1 MKLLIA
7 LLFIL
12 QVSVGFAQADDP
24 GSNGNGGGS
33 VDQPTTPGNGTPDPI
48 GWPAELWD
56 RFSSELEDELDS
68 QGAKLNASIFESL
81 TDVEL
86 YKLGFGEN
94 NASLAFKV
102 QRKVYNNHDILD
114 TFTVI
119 DFMRIPLSI
128 PIPIPL
134 DDGFNIGGGNVGVSL
149 GLNMSLNTTNIRQ
162 VLPRGLDKLPS
173 LTELNQQ
180 ATDIMALDDAVNGN
194 EDDAEEIDKVE
205 PLQNEDENENDEDLD
220 PAIADRRSA
229 GGFILENLG
238 QVLVWRSQNPLTR
251 ARYKRIWN
259 LMTHPFRLPLTTKAF
274 NRLDNGEIVSYAL
287 DGSIQLGGSVGWSGI
302 EFAGVE
308 GLSVGLSVSTYL
320 HGGFKVSIMK
330 ESETQAQLKV
340 SRRDGDGWAASVGVG
355 APEHEVFSGVM
366 VLGSN
371 VGRITESVIPFNLS
385 INRPQ
390 AKSFDVGYRY
400 DLTKEEAKKA
410 YFRACF
416 GRLKLSDDLS
426 QKEDSGV
433 TKVFTREQRTQ
444 SENINYRMKLS
455 LFLQRGHVT
464 SKTTAQARITLGDD
478 VHHIFRATNVN
489 SRGYDTIWEDG
500 EQRRYTFN
508 TTVSQEDF
516 DATWDKGMA
525 LKIEGSM
532 EDQYTTG
539 AEAHEYMSEL
549 MVATGQTDLFPIL
562 PKFDPDVKCADIGL
576 TRWSARNPRR
586 NDPRGRVSDPCN
598 NHRRQASY
606 GRTRFFYRL
615 GFTRTQL
622 EKFINLPEQRMWEVL
637 AVAFGVNP
645 ERFATTG
652 SRASTAI
659 LNSYATLLNIPLAI
673 LDLHIDRGSMVAE
686 AVKFFNQWKKLKQI
700 NEPKEMTK
708 IFAEMFHTRWHS
720 QNFMKVMKLSLIGEE
735 IAYYVSADAKLLFG
749 TISKQGKTVDAV
761 DTISSRAAELI
772 EFDRLGSR
780 TNVDTSA
787 NVNNLNIKRIGKGK
801 AEVSFHLS
809 QEPKLVYVRVDR
821 TTTWRSYKV
830 LAKYIIK
837 NTGFLK
843 KGTNK
848 FIVDKN
854 GDDLLSKLFKRAV
867 FNNQYNT
874 LMMAINAKDAA
885 WGPVAS
891 KRFKIRPDTAEERE
905 LRAELRARREAEKE
919 KKKKEKERLRRER
932 EAREAAEREAEE
944 SNVNYNNSESDGHD
958 LINSEI

>member
-7 LLFIL
+7 FLFIF
-12 QVSVGFAQADDP
+12 QFTVCFAQADDP
-24 GSNGNGGGS
+24 GSNGGGNSGVDTPGGNTGGGNAG
-33 VDQPTTPGNGTPDPI
+33 PTPI
-48 GWPAELWD
+48 SWPSELWD
-56 RFSSELEDELDS
+56 RFSTDIEDELDS

-81 TDVEL
+81 TDLEL
-86 YKLGFGEN
+86 YKLGFGESS
-94 NASLAFKV
+94 SLAFKV

-114 TFTVI
+114 TYTVI
-119 DFMRIPLSI
+119 DFMKVPLTI

-134 DDGFNIGGGNVGVSL
+134 DDGFRIGGGNVGLSL
-149 GLNMSLNTTNIRQ
+149 GLNLSLNTTNIRQ
-162 VLPRGLDKLPS
+162 VLPKGLDKLPS

-180 ATDIMALDDAVNGN
+180 ATDVMALDDALNT
-194 EDDAEEIDKVE
+194 
-205 PLQNEDENENDEDLD
+205 DENESNENSDQDQGEDTTQPSDSDVTNID
-220 PAIADRRSA
+220 PAIADRPGA

-238 QVLVWRSQNPLTR
+238 QVLVWRSENPLTR

-259 LMTHPFRLPLTTKAF
+259 LLTHPFRLPLTMKAF
-274 NRLDNGEIVSYAL
+274 DRLDNGEIVSYAL
-287 DGSIQLGGSVGWSGI
+287 DGSVQLGGSVGWSGI

-371 VGRITESVIPFNLS
+371 VGRITEQVIPFNLS
-385 INRPQ
+385 VNRPQ

-400 DLTKEEAKKA
+400 DLTKEEAKDA
-410 YFRACF
+410 YFKACF
-416 GRLKLSDDLS
+416 GRLKMSDDLS
-426 QKEDSGV
+426 QKEGSGV

-444 SENINYRMKLS
+444 SENISYRMKLS

-464 SKTTAQARITLGDD
+464 SNTTAQARITLGDD

-489 SRGYDTIWEDG
+489 SRGYDTLWEDG

-516 DATWDKGMA
+516 DTTWDKGMA

-532 EDQYTTG
+532 EDLYTTG
-539 AEAHEYMSEL
+539 AEAHEYMTEL
-549 MVATGQTDLFPIL
+549 MVATGQTDLFPVL
-562 PKFDPDVKCADIGL
+562 PKFDPDVKCSDVGL
-576 TRWSARNPRR
+576 THWSARNPRR
-586 NDPRGRVSDPCN
+586 NDPRGRVTDPCN

-606 GRTRFFYRL
+606 GKTRFFYRL
-615 GFTRTQL
+615 GFTRAQL
-622 EKFINLPEQRMWEVL
+622 EKFINLPEDRMWEIL
-637 AVAFGVNP
+637 AVAFGVKP
-645 ERFATTG
+645 ERFSSAG
-652 SRASTAI
+652 ARASSALMNT
-659 LNSYATLLNIPLAI
+659 YATLLNIPLNI
-673 LDLHIDRGSMVAE
+673 LDLHLDRGSMVWE
-686 AVKFFNQWKKLKQI
+686 AKKFHEQWMKLKQI
-700 NEPKEMTK
+700 NEPKEMTEV
-708 IFAEMFHTRWHS
+708 FAEMFHTRWHS

-735 IAYYVSADAKLLFG
+735 IAYYVSADARLLFG

-761 DTISSRAAELI
+761 DTISGRAAELI

-787 NVNNLNIKRIGKGK
+787 NVNNLSVKKIEKGK
-801 AEVSFHLS
+801 VEVSFDLS

-843 KGTNK
+843 KGKNK
-848 FIVDKN
+848 FIVKKD
-854 GDDLLSKLFKRAV
+854 GTDLLSKLFKKAI
-867 FNNQYNT
+867 FNDQYNT
-874 LMMAINAKDAA
+874 LMMAINAKDAS
-885 WGPVAS
+885 WGPVAA
-891 KRFKIRPDTAEERE
+891 KRFRIRPARTDIQR
-905 LRAELRARREAEKE
+905 LRDELRARREAEKE
-919 KKKKEKERLRRER
+919 RQRKEKEQKKEQERLEKERQRRENDEE
-932 EAREAAEREAEE
+932 EAQE
-944 SNVNYNNSESDGHD
+944 SAYSYEV
-958 LINSEI
+958 

>member
-1 MKLLIA
+1 VKLLIA
-7 LLFIL
+7 FLFIFQL
-12 QVSVGFAQADDP
+12 STVFAQADDP
-24 GSNGNGGGS
+24 GSNGNGGGG
-33 VDQPTTPGNGTPDPI
+33 VTNPDNGTPDPV

-56 RFSSELEDELDS
+56 RFSSDIEDELDS

-94 NASLAFKV
+94 NASMAFKV

-119 DFMRIPLSI
+119 DFMRIPLTI
-128 PIPIPL
+128 PIPFPL
-134 DDGFNIGGGNVGVSL
+134 DDGFNIAGGNVGLSL
-149 GLNMSLNTTNIRQ
+149 GLNMSINTTNIRQ

-180 ATDIMALDDAVNGN
+180 ATDVMSLDDALNTDEN
-194 EDDAEEIDKVE
+194 NDSEQDEQTDDSADE
-205 PLQNEDENENDEDLD
+205 NEDEDNDEDLD
-220 PAIADRRSA
+220 PAIADRPSA

-238 QVLVWRSQNPLTR
+238 QVLVWRTENPITR
-251 ARYKRIWN
+251 ARYKRIFN
-259 LMTHPFRLPLTTKAF
+259 LLTHPFRLPLTMKSF
-274 NRLDNGEIVSYAL
+274 DRLDNGEIVSYAL

-302 EFAGVE
+302 EFAGID
-308 GLSVGLSVSTYL
+308 GMSVGLSLSTYL

-340 SRRDGDGWAASVGVG
+340 SRRNGDGWAASIGVG

-385 INRPQ
+385 VNRPQ
-390 AKSFDVGYRY
+390 ARSFDVGYRY
-400 DLTKEEAKKA
+400 DLTKEDAKKA
-410 YFRACF
+410 YFKACF

-433 TKVFTREQRTQ
+433 TKVFTREQTTQ

-464 SKTTAQARITLGDD
+464 SKTTAQAKITLGDK

-516 DATWDKGMA
+516 EGTWDKGMA
-525 LKIEGSM
+525 LKIEGTM
-532 EDQYTTG
+532 EDRYTTG

-549 MVATGQTDLFPIL
+549 MIATGQTDLFPIL
-562 PKFDPDVKCADIGL
+562 PKFDPDVKCSDVGL

-606 GRTRFFYRL
+606 GNTRFFYRL

-622 EKFINLPEQRMWEVL
+622 EKFINLPEKRMWEVL

-652 SRASTAI
+652 SRASTAV

-686 AVKFFNQWKKLKQI
+686 AVKFFNQWKKLKLI
-700 NEPKEMTK
+700 DEPKEMTK

-761 DTISSRAAELI
+761 DTISSRASELI

-787 NVNNLNIKRIGKGK
+787 NVNNLSVKRLDDGT

-830 LAKYIIK
+830 LAKYILK

-843 KGTNK
+843 KGNNK
-848 FIVDKN
+848 FIVDKD
-854 GDDLLSKLFKRAV
+854 GTDLLSKLFKRAV

-874 LMMAINAKDAA
+874 LMLAINAKDAA

-891 KRFKIRPDTAEERE
+891 KRFRIRPDTAEERSLRE
-905 LRAELRARREAEKE
+905 QLRERRRAERERKKAEKE
-919 KKKKEKERLRRER
+919 RKKKEE
-932 EAREAAEREAEE
+932 EARRRAEREANGE
-944 SNVNYNNSESDGHD
+944 SDENDNEFLNSE
-958 LINSEI
+958 N